1 VPLDMNNYHDTSVAT
16 MDVFLGVF
24 KHTLT
29 VSTLDSST
37 FQQVLNQGDSYL
49 ECYSMAT
56 ALCAAPKRLVFST
69 LCPTY
74 RLLSGAFACLSPLQP
89 TSS

>member
-1 VPLDMNNYHDTSVAT
+1 MIQCANVAYPT
-16 MDVFLGVF
+16 MVVFLGAL
-24 KHTLT
+24 KHTLK

-37 FQQVLNQGDSYL
+37 FQQVLNQGDDYMES
-49 ECYSMAT
+49 YSMAT
-56 ALCAAPKRLVFST
+56 ALCAAPTRLVFSS

-89 TSS
+89 TPS